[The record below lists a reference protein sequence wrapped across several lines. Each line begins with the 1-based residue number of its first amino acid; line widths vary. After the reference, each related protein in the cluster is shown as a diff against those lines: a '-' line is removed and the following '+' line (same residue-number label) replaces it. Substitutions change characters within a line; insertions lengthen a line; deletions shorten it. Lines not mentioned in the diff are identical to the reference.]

1 MPQGSISIYLYIYM
15 GKLRE
20 TMKKLFY
27 KLKENGLFPEF
38 ETYEDWEGR

>member
-1 MPQGSISIYLYIYM
+1 MPQGSISICLYVFM
-15 GKLRE
+15 EKLRE